1 MSQHPPT
8 KKNRASKST
17 FLIVGEG
24 SRDVFF
30 LKYLDSLYLRK
41 DIVWTKILDGK
52 GGTAD
57 GIVDY
62 AKRQLGDYYKKIVMI
77 DNDKK
82 ESEMLKARKKASE
95 GGMDLIENTPCLEA
109 LLLSI
114 LNGGDSFDDKGSRWC
129 KKEFESKH
137 LHKNNRQIA
146 QEFEKKFPKKL
157 LSKLRK
163 KISKLNYLISIFEG
177 KYR

>member
-1 MSQHPPT
+1 MPQHSQI

-62 AKRQLGDYYKKIVMI
+62 AKRQLGDYHKKIVML

-82 ESEMLKARKKASE
+82 KIEMLRARQKALE
-95 GGMDLIENTPCLEA
+95 GGIDLIENTPCLEA

-114 LNGGDSFDDKGSRWC
+114 LDGGTNFESKGSRWC
-129 KKEFESKH
+129 KKEFESKY
-137 LHKNNRQIA
+137 LDKNKRQNLS
-146 QEFEKKFPKKL
+146 EFEKKLPKIFLNKQ
-157 LSKLRK
+157 RK
-163 KISKLNYLISIFEG
+163 KVPRLNRLISIFEG
-177 KYR
+177 RYR